1 MQRCCWLSIHQ
12 TTFVSMPWNQSNQ
25 VLISIDFRRDRGRYI
40 ASDFECYWGAIE
52 GLRGLPVQ
60 DMRLEDSDALFNI
73 WRDVDIR
80 LISTI
85 FIMGAEWGCLIWYQ
99 PPSHPVS
106 PAWIIS
112 RLRINHQWVI
122 RQIGWTSIAECKP
135 RLSSALTGNEWA
147 SIITLHTS
155 QSVIVNELHLFLR
168 FFGMCNCRYKDLIPH
183 PSLSIPFN
191 LRRYNSSSGKP
202 TRL

>member
-25 VLISIDFRRDRGRYI
+25 VLISIDFRRDRGRYR

-85 FIMGAEWGCLIWYQ
+85 FIMGAEWGCLIWSPSVDHQ
-99 PPSHPVS
+99 PI
-106 PAWIIS
+106 A
-112 RLRINHQWVI
+112 HQWVK
-122 RQIGWTSIAECKP
+122 QIGWTSIAECKP
-135 RLSSALTGNEWA
+135 WLSSALTGNEWA
-147 SIITLHTS
+147 GIITLHTS
-155 QSVIVNELHLFLR
+155 QSVIVNELHLSLR
-168 FFGMCNCRYKDLIPH
+168 FFGMCNCRHKDLIPH